1 MKNAE
6 LMGKIHDSGE
16 ESYSA
21 GGARGEILLTLL
33 SRGVEAASS
42 RRIPRSTETGARTGQ
57 HEVIAELKIEQA
69 GQGCEL
75 NALKLVSAQKW
86 NCAKRK
92 RKARSRPERKILVRF
107 SSIPVVG
114 LSLGKKKWLV
124 KDNRIYVE
132 PCATKAGVGPSKGQG
147 LV

>member
-1 MKNAE
+1 MHA
-6 LMGKIHDSGE
+6 SGE
-16 ESYSA
+16 DSYSA
-21 GGARGEILLTLL
+21 GGARGETLLTLL
-33 SRGVEAASS
+33 SRGVEGASS

-57 HEVIAELKIEQA
+57 YEVIAELRAEQA
-69 GQGCEL
+69 GQRCELNGCEL
-75 NALKLVSAQKW
+75 NALKLLSAQKW

-107 SSIPVVG
+107 SSIPVVA

-132 PCATKAGVGPSKGQG
+132 WCATKGGFGPSNGQG

>member
-1 MKNAE
+1 MRPR
-6 LMGKIHDSGE
+6 HDSGE
-16 ESYSA
+16 DSYSA
-21 GGARGEILLTLL
+21 GGARGETLLTLL

-42 RRIPRSTETGARTGQ
+42 RRIPRSTETGVRTGQ
-57 HEVIAELKIEQA
+57 HEVIAELKVAQA
-69 GQGCEL
+69 GQRCEL

-132 PCATKAGVGPSKGQG
+132 RCATKGGFGPSKGQG

>member
-1 MKNAE
+1 M
-6 LMGKIHDSGE
+6 
-16 ESYSA
+16 
-21 GGARGEILLTLL
+21 LLTVLGK
-33 SRGVEAASS
+33 GVEAASS
-42 RRIPRSTETGARTGQ
+42 RRIPRNTETGARTGQ
-57 HEVIAELKIEQA
+57 AKVIAEPNVEQA
-69 GQGCEL
+69 GHGCEQ
-75 NALKLVSAQKW
+75 NALTPVCAQKW

-114 LSLGKKKWLV
+114 LSLGKKNWLV

-132 PCATKAGVGPSKGQG
+132 RCATKGGFGPSKGQG